1 MKTLIV
7 IPARGGSKRIP
18 RKNVRIMCGKPLI
31 VYSIE
36 NAKSLRQD
44 FDVDV
49 CVSTDDEELLS
60 IVMKRGVDVIRR
72 PIELATDKVTL
83 DPVIYHAVLEM

>member
-49 CVSTDDEELLS
+49 CVST
-60 IVMKRGVDVIRR
+60 
-72 PIELATDKVTL
+72 
-83 DPVIYHAVLEM
+83 